1 MDLWNEWWVWAAAAI
16 VLAIG
21 EVILPSFVL
30 LGFGIGAGLMAA
42 LLFFGGGVA
51 EFVGGSIP
59 VVFLAYAVM
68 SLIAWLLLR
77 RFLGVY
83 RGQMKTFDK
92 DINDT

>member
-1 MDLWNEWWVWAAAAI
+1 MDLWAEWWVWGAAAI
-16 VLAIG
+16 LLAIG

-30 LGFGIGAGLMAA
+30 LGFGIGAGVIAA
-42 LLFFGGGVA
+42 LLFLGGPVA
-51 EFVGGSIP
+51 AFVSGSIP
-59 VVFLAYAVM
+59 VLVLSYAVM

-83 RGQMKTFDK
+83 RGQVKTFDK